1 MQKIIHN
8 EPNNASDRFSWIY
21 IEKDYNQQKLSHLPH
36 LGSRKTT
43 IHGLKRIRKR
53 HLVMT
58 SFCLICCF
66 SGFFILYEFTN
77 KIALVFYPYEDPP
90 YPIFTIITQRGINL
104 LRSYGFI
111 IKVIDSTPQIPRI
124 IANQVVV
131 FYAGHGIAE
140 YAIIQIRS
148 GEQIPLKVILDRIT
162 ASQMVLLTSAC
173 FGGNWLAYAD
183 PGRIIISAVNDT
195 EGYIR
200 AWKTPDSYLDPI
212 TPTLATFLELCNDR
226 SIETSYT
233 IWMQQLVEH
242 YSSFQFSYT
251 PVMFDGITGDTYI
264 A

>member
-1 MQKIIHN
+1 MQKITHN
-8 EPNNASDRFSWIY
+8 EPNNSSDRFSWIF
-21 IEKDYNQQKLSHLPH
+21 IDKDYKWRKWTHPHH

-43 IHGLKRIRKR
+43 IRGLKRIRKR

-58 SFCLICCF
+58 SFCMICCF
-66 SGFFILYEFTN
+66 SGFFVLHEFTN
-77 KIALVFYPYEDPP
+77 KVALVIRPYEDPP
-90 YPIFTIITQRGINL
+90 YPIFTIITQKSINL

-111 IKVIDSTPQIPRI
+111 IKMIDYTPKIPRI

-131 FYAGHGIAE
+131 LYAGHGISE
-140 YAIIQIRS
+140 SAILQIRS

-162 ASQMVLLTSAC
+162 TSQMVLLTSAC
-173 FGGNWLAYAD
+173 FGGNWLTYAT

-200 AWKTPDSYLDPI
+200 VWKTHDKYLDPI

-226 SIETSYT
+226 SIETAYEVWT
-233 IWMQQLVEH
+233 QQLVEH
-242 YSSFQFSYT
+242 YSSFQFLYT
-251 PVMFDGITGDTYI
+251 PIMFDGIDGDTYI